1 MSPFPFRRAPSRPVN
16 PQMPLGGRTPPWRQS
31 IPLPDGWQRA
41 IKPGKSLYP
50 TLRLRMHPME
60 YPLLLEPIV
69 LAGRTVRNRVVH
81 ASMSTRYSQGQD
93 INPRIVRYH
102 ANRAAGGAGMIV
114 TEPLNVL
121 PWQQLPHR
129 PSLVKPGN
137 RSALARW
144 AASVES
150 KDCRLLGQF
159 QDSGRGHR
167 ESGRS
172 QQAWAP
178 SALPDDLSWTMPR
191 KMPRHRIHE
200 AIEHFGRGARRLE
213 EAGFS
218 GVELSAGHGHLFHQF
233 LSPAANIRTDEYG
246 GDLEGRTRF
255 LREIIQ
261 IISRY
266 CKDNFIIGLKLPAN
280 DGIPGGVNHSE
291 SRRITARLAED
302 GGFHYLVYCDG
313 SHSNSLE
320 AHVPDMSYP
329 RSPYVDGHAEIAS
342 SAPGVPL
349 MALGLITD
357 PAEAEGI
364 LAAGKAQMIAM
375 GRPLVTDAA
384 WVKKAAEG
392 RQSEIRYCVSCN
404 TCWATIVER
413 RPIACDNNPRLGQR
427 DEVDYW
433 PRRARRKRRL
443 VVVGAGPAGLETA
456 WVAAARGH
464 SVVIYGASERP
475 GGKAW
480 LHAQLPGGEN
490 MSSVYDYQEM
500 AANKAGARL
509 RLGFRAAVDDVLRHS
524 PDIVVLAGGATMLWP
539 ASWPPEWRDF
549 VLDVRA
555 VGREMLERP
564 AATIDGTAVLWDQD
578 HTLATYAAAELLAQ
592 RFARLVIV
600 TPRERL
606 ASDVG
611 LVTRQGIYRRL
622 YGMAN
627 VEVVLLSGID
637 AGSALDEGRVSC
649 RNVLNGAIREI
660 ADLALLTW
668 SGSRTPNDELAAP
681 LRTAG
686 MEVVS
691 VGDCD
696 MPRTLL
702 AATADGHALGRS
714 L

>member
-1 MSPFPFRRAPSRPVN
+1 
-16 PQMPLGGRTPPWRQS
+16 
-31 IPLPDGWQRA
+31 
-41 IKPGKSLYP
+41 
-50 TLRLRMHPME
+50 ME
-60 YPLLLEPIV
+60 YPLLLEPIT

-81 ASMSTRYSQGQD
+81 ASMSTRYTQNQE
-93 INPRIVRYH
+93 INPRLVRYH
-102 ANRAAGGAGMIV
+102 ANRAAGGVGMIV

-121 PWQQLPHR
+121 PWHDRSHR
-129 PSLVKPGN
+129 PALFEPNGLD
-137 RSALARW
+137 ALARW
-144 AASVES
+144 ADSVES
-150 KDCRLLGQF
+150 LGCRLLGQF

-167 ESGRS
+167 EAGRS

-178 SALPDDLSWTMPR
+178 SALADDLSWTMPR
-191 KMPRHRIHE
+191 EMPRHRIHE
-200 AIEHFGRGARRLE
+200 AIEHFGKGARRLE

-233 LSPAANIRTDEYG
+233 LSPDANIRGDEYG

-255 LREIIQ
+255 LRELIEIIT
-261 IISRY
+261 SK
-266 CKDNFIIGLKLPAN
+266 CSDNFIIGVKLPGT
-280 DGIPGGVNHSE
+280 DGIPGGIDHPE
-291 SRRITARLAED
+291 SARITARLAEA

-313 SHSNSLE
+313 SHSNTLE
-320 AHVPDMSYP
+320 THIPDMSYP
-329 RSPYVDGHAEIAS
+329 RAPYVDGHAEIAAN
-342 SAPGVPL
+342 APDVPL

-364 LAAGKAQMIAM
+364 LSAGKAQMVAL

-384 WVKKAAEG
+384 WVKKSAEG

-413 RPIACDNNPRLGQR
+413 KPILCDNNPRLGES

-433 PRRARRKRRL
+433 PQPARARRRV
-443 VVVGAGPAGLETA
+443 VVVGAGPAGLETG

-464 SVVIYGASERP
+464 EVTVFGSSERP
-475 GGKAW
+475 GGKAY

-490 MSSVYDYQEM
+490 VSSVYDYQEM
-500 AANKAGARL
+500 AAAKAGATVH
-509 RLGFRAAVDDVLRHS
+509 LGFRAGVEDVLQCEA
-524 PDIVVLAGGATMLWP
+524 DLVVLAGGASMLWP
-539 ASWPPEWRDF
+539 NGWPEEWRDF
-549 VLDVRA
+549 VFDIRDVS
-555 VGREMLERP
+555 REMLERP
-564 AATIDGTAVLWDQD
+564 EETIDGTAVLWDQD

-592 RFARLVIV
+592 RFSRLVIV

-622 YGMAN
+622 YGTPN
-627 VEVVLLSGID
+627 VKVILLSDIHAD
-637 AGSALDEGRVSC
+637 SALDEGRVSC
-649 RNVLNGAIREI
+649 RNVLNGSLTDIN
-660 ADLALLTW
+660 DLALLTW
-668 SGSRTPNDELAAP
+668 SGSRAPNDELSAP
-681 LRTAG
+681 LRAEG
-686 MEVVS
+686 LEVVS

>member
-1 MSPFPFRRAPSRPVN
+1 
-16 PQMPLGGRTPPWRQS
+16 
-31 IPLPDGWQRA
+31 
-41 IKPGKSLYP
+41 
-50 TLRLRMHPME
+50 ME
-60 YPLLLEPIV
+60 YPLLLEPIT

-81 ASMSTRYSQGQD
+81 ASMSTRYAQNQEIS
-93 INPRIVRYH
+93 PRMVRYH
-102 ANRAAGGAGMIV
+102 ANRAAGGVGMIV

-121 PWQQLPHR
+121 PWHDRSHR
-129 PSLVKPGN
+129 PALFEPN
-137 RSALARW
+137 PFDDLARW
-144 AASVES
+144 ADSVENRG
-150 KDCRLLGQF
+150 CRLLGQF

-167 ESGRS
+167 EAGRS

-191 KMPRHRIHE
+191 EMPRKRIHE
-200 AIEHFGRGARRLE
+200 AIEYFGKGARRLE
-213 EAGFS
+213 RAGFS

-233 LSPAANIRTDEYG
+233 LSPAANIREDEYG

-255 LREIIQ
+255 IRELIQ
-261 IISRY
+261 IITSN
-266 CKDNFIIGLKLPAN
+266 CKNNFIIGLKLPGT
-280 DGIPGGVNHSE
+280 DGIPGGIDHSE
-291 SRRITARLAED
+291 SARITARLAEA

-313 SHSNSLE
+313 SHSNTLE
-320 AHVPDMSYP
+320 THIPDMSYP
-329 RSPYVDGHAEIAS
+329 RAPYVDGHAEIAAN
-342 SAPGVPL
+342 APDVPL

-364 LAAGKAQMIAM
+364 LAAGKAQMVAL

-384 WVKKAAEG
+384 WVRKSAEG

-413 RPIACDNNPRLGQR
+413 KPIRCDNNPRLSEP

-433 PRRARRKRRL
+433 PRPAKRKRRV

-464 SVVIYGASERP
+464 RVTVFGSSERP
-475 GGKAW
+475 GGKAY

-490 MSSVYDYQEM
+490 VSSVYDYQEM
-500 AANKAGARL
+500 AAAKAGATMHP
-509 RLGFRAAVDDVLRHS
+509 GVRAGVDDVLHCE
-524 PDIVVLAGGATMLWP
+524 PDMVVLACGASMLWP
-539 ASWPPEWRDF
+539 PDWPGEWRDF
-549 VLDVRA
+549 VFDVRD
-555 VGREMLERP
+555 VSREMLERP
-564 AATIDGTAVLWDQD
+564 DETIDGTAVLWDQD
-578 HTLATYAAAELLAQ
+578 HTLGTYAAAELLAQ
-592 RFARLVIV
+592 RFSRLVIV

-622 YGMAN
+622 YGMPN
-627 VEVVLLSGID
+627 VEVMLLSDIH

-649 RNVLNGAIREI
+649 RNVLNESLVEI
-660 ADLALLTW
+660 NDLALLTW
-668 SGSRTPNDELAAP
+668 SGSRAPNDELAAP
-681 LRTAG
+681 LRARG
-686 MEVVS
+686 LEVTS

-702 AATADGHALGRS
+702 AATTDGHALGRS